1 MVDIRFSIL
10 KAGFGETCYTVTLG
24 ATFDYFE
31 SDLFERC
38 ERRAFLPFLSFRSVN
53 TLGSIDDRYDV
64 LLWNFYILSEWL
76 LLA

>member
-1 MVDIRFSIL
+1 MVDIRFSIV
-10 KAGFGETCYTVTLG
+10 KAGFGEICYTMTFG

-38 ERRAFLPFLSFRSVN
+38 ERRAFLPFLSFRLVSI
-53 TLGSIDDRYDV
+53 LGSIDDRYEV
-64 LLWNFYILSEWL
+64 LLMNFWSPSGL